1 MQQGKIFFADGKW
14 IGQGAQG
21 QQVVRSQDRERVRR
35 VMRLNGYANPLY
47 VESQGD
53 EITVTGQAQPDA
65 AEADPSEAW
74 DINKRF
80 EFLERLVGMVA
91 RRQAVSLVVTGPG
104 GLGKTHTVLES
115 LQEAGLRDASGLDAE
130 PGRNTYRV
138 IKGHSS
144 PKGLYRELYE
154 NADGLLVFDDCDSV
168 MDHDTSKNLLL
179 SALDSYDK
187 RIVSWNADIRDPD
200 LERSFLFNGRV
211 IFISNRDRG
220 TIDDALRTRTYTVS
234 LHMTMEQKLQRM
246 ALMVIN
252 PRFMPQADPQH
263 KEMAMAL
270 IERIAPRVRDLSLRS
285 LQAVTRLAASGSDW
299 EELAE
304 YTLTNA

>member
-1 MQQGKIFFADGKW
+1 MQQGKIVFVNGKW
-14 IGQGAQG
+14 VGQGAQG
-21 QQVVRSQDRERVRR
+21 EQIVRSGSRYHTQR
-35 VMRLNGYANPLY
+35 MMKLNGYPNPVV
-47 VESQGD
+47 VE
-53 EITVTGQAQPDA
+53 VNGQEVSVLAETEQA
-65 AEADPSEAW
+65 AAPADPSEDW

-168 MDHDTSKNLLL
+168 LDHDTSKNLLL

-252 PRFMPQADPQH
+252 PRFMPQADPVH

-270 IERIAPRVRDLSLRS
+270 IQRIAPRVRDLSLRS